1 MARGRYARVMRLVS
15 TRAELERAY
24 ALRSRAAAAGAQ
36 AGAASVAGSSSGAC
50 VLVPTMGALHAG
62 HAALV
67 SHAAQ
72 LAAGL
77 PGVPP
82 VVVTIFVNPTQFND
96 PRDLARYPRTI
107 EADVRLCQEAMNDAL
122 GGLTDRSAANAAG
135 AGGGG
140 GGAASRP
147 ELLVFAPMNEE
158 VYPPGETIG
167 VPELPPVATQPGLED
182 ARRPGHF
189 AGVCQVVS
197 RLFDLTNPS
206 RAIFGEKDW
215 QQLQVIKAMA
225 AAQRRPIEIV
235 PYPTIR
241 EEGATRGLAMSSRN
255 VFLSHEERMRAC
267 VISSA
272 LCEASSERTPEDA
285 EQLMEM
291 MISRAGL
298 EVEYAVVRDAETL
311 MPIGPSAARS
321 GKAGAC
327 RALVAARL
335 SGVRLIDNAPW
346 TPA

>member
-1 MARGRYARVMRLVS
+1 
-15 TRAELERAY
+15 
-24 ALRSRAAAAGAQ
+24 
-36 AGAASVAGSSSGAC
+36 
-50 VLVPTMGALHAG
+50 MGALHAG

-67 SHAAQ
+67 SRAAR
-72 LAAGL
+72 LASSLVGSSIAGADR
-77 PGVPP
+77 PPP

-107 EADVRLCQEAMNDAL
+107 DADVRLCQEAMNDAL
-122 GGLTDRSAANAAG
+122 AEVGKLASPTGVSA
-135 AGGGG
+135 
-140 GGAASRP
+140 RP

-158 VYPPGETIG
+158 VYPPPPAKPIA
-167 VPELPPVATQPGLED
+167 VPDLPAVATQPGLED

-197 RLFDLTNPS
+197 RLFDLTSPS
-206 RAIFGEKDW
+206 HAIFGEKDW
-215 QQLQVIKAMA
+215 QQLQVISAMTH
-225 AAQRRPIEIV
+225 AQNRAIQIV
-235 PYPTIR
+235 PHPTIR
-241 EEGATRGLAMSSRN
+241 EEGALAGLAMSSRN
-255 VFLSHEERMRAC
+255 VFLTAEERMRAC

-285 EQLMEM
+285 ERLMEM

-298 EVEYAVVRDAETL
+298 EVEYAVVRDACTL
-311 MPIGPSAARS
+311 MPIDAPAAGRS
-321 GKAGAC
+321 SDPRAY